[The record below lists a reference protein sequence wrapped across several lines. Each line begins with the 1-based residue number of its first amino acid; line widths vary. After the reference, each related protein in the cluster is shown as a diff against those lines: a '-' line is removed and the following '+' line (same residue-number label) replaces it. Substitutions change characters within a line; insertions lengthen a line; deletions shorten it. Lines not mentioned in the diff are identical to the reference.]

1 MSLFKRKIADA
12 PDIGTSLALA
22 VSKNGEVE
30 RFGTTAKIVDKLTVA
45 LVDRGRKAA
54 DVVQVALTES
64 PLKATMP
71 DGREISVDVSN
82 VYNDG
87 KGGPD
92 AEDTVVTAI
101 KAYAETVSAKVPG
114 ARDMP
119 QPVFDTRYS
128 SMWNTFYPTKGD
140 PEEFWLAFQ
149 QGLVES
155 LTRKGIDIHSTAEAI
170 AVINQA
176 PTKIKGILVDVD
188 PGGGGNN
195 HGDGFMLTTQGH
207 MVQVVGYREYA
218 YNIRP
223 FNWDLSSTVRNR
235 SGKAPGST
243 IATKV
248 VDVVTNYRTA
258 HQSR

>member
-12 PDIGTSLALA
+12 PDIGTSLTLT
-22 VSKNGEVE
+22 VSKNGGVE

-54 DVVQVALTES
+54 DVVWVALTES

-92 AEDTVVTAI
+92 AEDTVITGI

-176 PTKIKGILVDVD
+176 PSKLKGILVDV
-188 PGGGGNN
+188 PSGVNGNTFDT
-195 HGDGFMLTTQGH
+195 GYMLTTQGH
-207 MVQVVGYREYA
+207 MVKVEGNRRYG
-218 YNIRP
+218 YNINQ
-223 FNWDLSSTVRNR
+223 FEWDLSPSVRFR
-235 SGKAPGST
+235 EGKAPGST

-248 VDVVTNYRTA
+248 VDVVTNYRTD
-258 HQSR
+258 HQNR